1 MDWETDGQPLLTRGE
16 AAWYSAHEKE
26 ALQLFQQLL
35 DKFPERPEG
44 YNKMG
49 VVAAQHRQFD
59 EAQRWFQR
67 AVACDPEHAPALANL
82 GNVYFERGEYAEA
95 MAEYNRALYYDDNC
109 IPAHKGMA
117 AVLRKQGRVRDSIH
131 HLKQGDRL
139 AVRGRRPP
147 PPGSQRAGTGHQRRF
162 RLEYLYWGGIGIA
175 LLYVLSRVMHR

>member
-1 MDWETDGQPLLTRGE
+1 MDWETDGKRLLTRAE
-16 AAWYSAHEKE
+16 SAWYSANEKE

-49 VVAAQHRQFD
+49 VVAAQRRQFD
-59 EAQRWFQR
+59 DAQRWFQR
-67 AVACDPEHAPALANL
+67 AIACDPEHAPALANL
-82 GNVYFERGEYAEA
+82 GNVYYERGRYDEA
-95 MAEYNRALYYDDNC
+95 MAEYNRALYYDDHC
-109 IPAHKGMA
+109 IAAHKGMA

-139 AVRGRRPP
+139 AVRGRRSPP
-147 PPGSQRAGTGHQRRF
+147 AGSQRAGAGRDHRF
-162 RLEYLYWGGIGIA
+162 RLEYLYWGGIAIA